1 MNLFY
6 EDFPD
11 SIEVLGKK
19 VRIITDF
26 REYIKLLDMINDDDL
41 SKAEKVYLIKE
52 YFLDEIPDLD
62 EAIEQLCGF
71 VSMDYMEDGKRIEES
86 EFVRSK
92 PLFSF
97 SVDYP
102 YILSGFLHDYS
113 IDLCTVKHM
122 HWWKFRMLFQGLSG
136 DTEIK
141 QRIMYR
147 SIDLNTIQDKEERN
161 RIRKIQNE
169 IQLPQGVLSDYEI
182 GDAFA

>member
-11 SIEVLGKK
+11 SIEILGKK

-41 SKAEKVYLIKE
+41 SKAEKVYLLKG

-86 EFVRSK
+86 ELARSK

-113 IDLCTVKHM
+113 MDLCTVKYM
-122 HWWKFRMLFQGLSG
+122 HWWKFRMLFQGLSR